1 MKKALDSFLAGGDK
15 PAADAGAPA
24 PGPGDFASM
33 FGDKSQEEQ
42 DPLAEALQAAG
53 YDVDPAKLDQ
63 VRAILDATSEGE
75 AKPLAGMETPDEES
89 LEPGGGGGAVP
100 AAMSM
105 KAGRKY

>member
-24 PGPGDFASM
+24 PGPNDFASM
-33 FGDKSQEEQ
+33 FGDKSQEGQ
-42 DPLAEALQAAG
+42 DPLAEALQTAG

-63 VRAILDATSEGE
+63 IRAILDATSDGG
-75 AKPLAGMETPDEES
+75 AKPLAGAKTPYDGS

-105 KAGRKY
+105 NAGRKY